1 MILSYGDSPHPL
13 RTMMIVDDDNDD
25 PCNLSSQANVV
36 NIAFGDYSGGILG
49 QEADDRVVRE
59 GIDAIHA
66 KVPMMIVN
74 FDDDHHHSDDC
85 DDDDDDCD
93 DDGQETDDRVST
105 QFTPRSCHFHPG
117 KGPFTV

>member
-1 MILSYGDSPHPL
+1 
-13 RTMMIVDDDNDD
+13 MMMVDDDNED
-25 PCNLSSQANVV
+25 PSNLSSQANVV

-74 FDDDHHHSDDC
+74 FDDDDNHSDDC
-85 DDDDDDCD
+85 DDVDEDCD

-105 QFTPRSCHFHPG
+105 QFTPRSSYFHPE

>member
-1 MILSYGDSPHPL
+1 MRYGNRPSDHDDDGSPHPL

-25 PCNLSSQANVV
+25 PSNLSSQANVV

-74 FDDDHHHSDDC
+74 FDDDDHHSDDC
-85 DDDDDDCD
+85 DDVDDDCD

-105 QFTPRSCHFHPG
+105 QFTPR
-117 KGPFTV
+117 